1 MNFETVT
8 LAELASRGIVLQSH
22 SSKPVVLIVDDEVLI
37 ADTLAAILRQSGFT
51 AMTAYRGSTAM
62 EIAYINPPDL
72 LLTDVA
78 MPGMNGID
86 LAIAVRQSFPD
97 CKILLFSGQAST
109 AEMLTN
115 AHYAGHDFT
124 SLQKPLH
131 PRELLARISET
142 LALQPA

>member
-1 MNFETVT
+1 MNFETVP
-8 LAELASRGIVLQSH
+8 LAELALKGVAPQPH
-22 SSKPVVLIVDDEVLI
+22 SSKPVVLIVDDEVVI

-51 AMTAYRGSTAM
+51 AMAAYRGSTAL

-78 MPGMNGID
+78 MPGMNGIE
-86 LAIAVRQSFPD
+86 LAIAIRRSFPC

-109 AEMLTN
+109 ADLLAGAN
-115 AHYAGHDFT
+115 HAGHDFT